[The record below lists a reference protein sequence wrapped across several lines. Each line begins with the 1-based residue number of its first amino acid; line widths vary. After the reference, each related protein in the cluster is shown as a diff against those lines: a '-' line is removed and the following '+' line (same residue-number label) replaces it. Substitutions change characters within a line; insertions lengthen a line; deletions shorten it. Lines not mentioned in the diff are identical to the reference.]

1 MATRGRVVGVGGGC
15 EDRSVC
21 GRYRMAGDDDRDV
34 AGRFGLPNGP
44 PHELLGRVNVAPS
57 EPVLAVGA
65 GRERVDARWGLEPPG
80 GGGRPIINARR
91 ETLAAK
97 PLFARAARVLVPADG
112 WYEWLRAEDGRRA
125 RPQPFLHTV
134 DDGALF
140 AFAGI
145 ERRGT
150 VAILTTAANAACARL
165 HDRMPVVLGSPA
177 EEETWLAAGELDPD
191 GLPPARVTI
200 AAADADL
207 VNRAGP
213 RPPQLPLFG

>member
-1 MATRGRVVGVGGGC
+1 M
-15 EDRSVC
+15 C
-21 GRYRMAGDDDRDV
+21 GRYRMAGDDDRDI

-44 PHELLGRVNVAPS
+44 PRELLGRVNVAPS

-65 GRERVDARWGLEPPG
+65 DRTRVEGARWGLEPPG

-91 ETLAAK
+91 ETFATK

-112 WYEWLRAEDGRRA
+112 WYEWLHAEDGRRA

-134 DDGALF
+134 DDDELF

-150 VAILTTAANAACARL
+150 VAILTTAANEACARL

-177 EEETWLAAGELDPD
+177 EEAAWLATGELDPD
-191 GLPPARVTI
+191 GLPSARVKI
-200 AAADADL
+200 AAADAGA
-207 VNRAGP
+207 VNRPGP
-213 RPPQLPLFG
+213 PPPQLSLFN

>member
-1 MATRGRVVGVGGGC
+1 
-15 EDRSVC
+15 
-21 GRYRMAGDDDRDV
+21 MAGDDDRDV

-44 PHELLGRVNVAPS
+44 PPELLGRVNVAPS

-65 GRERVDARWGLEPPG
+65 DHVAVAGARWGLEPPG
-80 GGGRPIINARR
+80 GGSRLIINARR

-134 DDGALF
+134 DDGGLF

-150 VAILTTAANAACARL
+150 VAILTTAANAACAPL
-165 HDRMPVVLGSPA
+165 HDRMPVVLGSAA
-177 EEETWLAAGELDPD
+177 EEEAWLAAGELDPE
-191 GLPPARVTI
+191 GLSAARVAV
-200 AAADADL
+200 AAADPDE

-213 RPPQLPLFG
+213 PRAQLGLF

>member
-1 MATRGRVVGVGGGC
+1 M
-15 EDRSVC
+15 C

-34 AGRFGLPNGP
+34 AARFGLPNGP
-44 PHELLGRVNVAPS
+44 PRELLGRVNVAPS

-65 GRERVDARWGLEPPG
+65 PGDGRARERVDARWGLESP

-91 ETLAAK
+91 ETLMAK
-97 PLFARAARVLVPADG
+97 PLFARAGRVLVPADG

-134 DDGALF
+134 DGGGPF

-145 ERRGT
+145 ERHGT

-177 EEETWLAAGELDPD
+177 AEDAWLAAGELDPD
-191 GLPPARVTI
+191 ELAADRVTI
-200 AAADADL
+200 AAADADQ

-213 RPPQLPLFG
+213 PPPQLSLFG

>member
-1 MATRGRVVGVGGGC
+1 M
-15 EDRSVC
+15 C
-21 GRYRMAGDDDRDV
+21 GRYRMAGDDDRDI

-44 PHELLGRVNVAPS
+44 PRELLGRVNVAPS

-65 GRERVDARWGLEPPG
+65 DRTRVDGARWGLEPPG
-80 GGGRPIINARR
+80 GGGRPIINARV

-134 DDGALF
+134 DGGELF

-150 VAILTTAANAACARL
+150 VAILTTAANATCARL
-165 HDRMPVVLGSPA
+165 HDRMPLVLGSPA
-177 EEETWLAAGELDPD
+177 EEDAWLAAGELDPE
-191 GLPPARVTI
+191 GLPAARVAI
-200 AAADADL
+200 AAADADEI
-207 VNRAGP
+207 NRAGP
-213 RPPQLPLFG
+213 PPPQLSLFG